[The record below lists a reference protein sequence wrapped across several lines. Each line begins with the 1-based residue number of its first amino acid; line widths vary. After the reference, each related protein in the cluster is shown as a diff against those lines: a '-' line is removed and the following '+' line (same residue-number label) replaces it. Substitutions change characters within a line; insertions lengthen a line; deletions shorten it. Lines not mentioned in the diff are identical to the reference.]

1 MLPRGDNPL
10 RGAFKEVRLAMK
22 SIFTLLLALLLAP
35 MALAQD
41 SYRIQSGDVL
51 RIEVLEDSTLN
62 RSALVAPDGRIALP
76 FAGTVSAAGRSVEA
90 VQAEIAAKLAPNFA
104 SAPNVYV
111 GLEEVGTPRS
121 SGGGGA
127 TVYVMGEAAAPGKY
141 TVRSGSSILQVLAE
155 TGGFT
160 RFAATNR
167 IQIQRGGEVMTFDYR
182 SVERGLAA
190 RPMAVRS
197 GDVIVIPTR
206 RLFE

>member
-1 MLPRGDNPL
+1 
-10 RGAFKEVRLAMK
+10 MK

-35 MALAQD
+35 IFALPASAQD
-41 SYRIQSGDVL
+41 SYRIRSGDVL
-51 RIEVLEDSTLN
+51 RVEVLEDTTLN
-62 RSALVAPDGRIALP
+62 RTALVAPDGRVTLPLAGSIA
-76 FAGTVSAAGRSVEA
+76 ASGRSIEA

-111 GLEEVGTPRS
+111 GIEQVGEPATG
-121 SGGGGA
+121 SGMR
-127 TVYVMGEAAAPGKY
+127 VYVMGEAATPGLY
-141 TVRSGSSILQVLAE
+141 TVRHGSNLLQVLAE

-167 IQIQRGGEVMTFDYR
+167 IQVQRGGHVMTFNYR
-182 SVERGLAA
+182 AVEEGAAA
-190 RPMAVRS
+190 RPMVIKS